1 MAHRISGTTVGEEV
15 MISYKNT
22 HVTVNTIIIIL
33 LSEWFQP
40 ILPIEKKRTRL
51 LPEG

>member
-22 HVTVNTIIIIL
+22 HVTVNTIIIITL

-51 LPEG
+51 